1 MLSIETI
8 ILITG
13 VLLLLGIASNK
24 FSARMGVPVL
34 FMFLVVGM
42 LAGSEGIGGIEF
54 EDYSLAHGIGTVAL
68 CLILFDG
75 GIRTPYES
83 IRSVWKPAGV
93 LATVGVFITAL
104 ITGLATSWILGL
116 SWLEGLLL
124 GSIVGSTD
132 ASVVFAV
139 LRGGGVKLRPRVA
152 STLEVESGSNDPMAI
167 FLTIGLIQVL
177 TGVIPFGSGLLL
189 LFINQL
195 VLGSIVGILVGL
207 GGSWLLNNM
216 RLEAAGLYPVMA
228 TALGLFSFGF
238 AAAFGGSGFLA
249 VYLSGIVIGNRRPVF
264 HRGIL
269 LFHDAVAWICQIL
282 MFTALGILSFPSR
295 LIEVAL
301 PALLISA
308 VLIFVARPVAV
319 FLCAAPFKFNS
330 RELTFLSWV
339 GLKGA
344 VPITLATFPMLADLP
359 GASVMFDTVFFVVL
373 VSALVQGWTLPAVA
387 RYLKLEVPTRLPP
400 PVTLEISSLQ
410 NVDGDIVDYFVDEDC
425 QATGCAIKNLALP
438 EEVVIALIVRGE
450 QIIPPQG
457 RTILLSG
464 DHAIVVLRPRV
475 RALVDRV
482 FAHRL
487 HSPAKALP
495 VEFEFP
501 LRGSIKVSE
510 LEQFYG
516 LQLQAEKD
524 ATIDQM
530 LRQRLDEKNIKLG
543 AILKCDQITLHI
555 REISSTGSI
564 EYVGMTILPASD
576 AS

>member
-1 MLSIETI
+1 
-8 ILITG
+8 
-13 VLLLLGIASNK
+13 
-24 FSARMGVPVL
+24 
-34 FMFLVVGM
+34 
-42 LAGSEGIGGIEF
+42 
-54 EDYSLAHGIGTVAL
+54 
-68 CLILFDG
+68 
-75 GIRTPYES
+75 
-83 IRSVWKPAGV
+83 
-93 LATVGVFITAL
+93 
-104 ITGLATSWILGL
+104 
-116 SWLEGLLL
+116 
-124 GSIVGSTD
+124 
-132 ASVVFAV
+132 
-139 LRGGGVKLRPRVA
+139 
-152 STLEVESGSNDPMAI
+152 
-167 FLTIGLIQVL
+167 
-177 TGVIPFGSGLLL
+177 
-189 LFINQL
+189 
-195 VLGSIVGILVGL
+195 
-207 GGSWLLNNM
+207 
-216 RLEAAGLYPVMA
+216 
-228 TALGLFSFGF
+228 
-238 AAAFGGSGFLA
+238 
-249 VYLSGIVIGNRRPVF
+249 
-264 HRGIL
+264 
-269 LFHDAVAWICQIL
+269 
-282 MFTALGILSFPSR
+282 
-295 LIEVAL
+295 
-301 PALLISA
+301 
-308 VLIFVARPVAV
+308 
-319 FLCAAPFKFNS
+319 
-330 RELTFLSWV
+330 
-339 GLKGA
+339 
-344 VPITLATFPMLADLP
+344 
-359 GASVMFDTVFFVVL
+359 MFDTVFFVVL